1 MNNPFDFFTI
11 TNDSFVLVLRITR
24 GSARWDFPLD
34 ILQDMSTVGNFGN
47 GSTADRAQNM
57 ALFLF
62 SKITKLPEFEDL
74 LLEESNELV
83 GHFFNSFTNWLRTK
97 R

>member
-11 TNDSFVLVLRITR
+11 TNDSFVLVIRITR
-24 GSARWDFPLD
+24 GAARWDFPLD
-34 ILQDMSTVGNFGN
+34 VLQDMSVKGQFG
-47 GSTADRAQNM
+47 TTPTDRAQNM

-62 SKITKLPEFEDL
+62 TKITKLPEFEDL
-74 LLEESNELV
+74 LLDESSELV
-83 GHFFNSFTNWLRTK
+83 GHFFNSFTTWLRAK